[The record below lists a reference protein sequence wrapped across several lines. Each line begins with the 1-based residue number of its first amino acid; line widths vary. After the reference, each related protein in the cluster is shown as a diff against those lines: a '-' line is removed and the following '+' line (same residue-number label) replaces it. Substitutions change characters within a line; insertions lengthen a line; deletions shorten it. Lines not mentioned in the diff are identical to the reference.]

1 MTIIFLQVYRNR
13 QEMHLKSVND
23 EMYKNHMNILACL
36 SFVWLQYIQRPMLK
50 INFKQPL
57 LFKINL
63 KHDYLIEFFHTCCK
77 NKVFFSKLFYIL

>member
-1 MTIIFLQVYRNR
+1 
-13 QEMHLKSVND
+13 MHLKSVND

-36 SFVWLQYIQRPMLK
+36 SFVWFQRPMLK

-63 KHDYLIEFFHTCCK
+63 KHDYLIEFFSHLLQK
-77 NKVFFSKLFYIL
+77 KVFFSKLLYIL